1 MKAETRRA
9 PWRDKLYEIIF
20 GHNTAAGKAFDVGLI
35 VAIIASVFAV
45 ILDSVSSIHSAY
57 GNLLYSLEWVFTA
70 LFTVE
75 YVLRLLCARHAGRYA
90 RSFFGVVDMLAILPT
105 YLSLLFPGSQALLVI
120 RIVRVLRVFRVM
132 KLVQYIG
139 EAELLMAA
147 MRASRRKITVF
158 IVTVLAL
165 CVVFGSLVYMVEGD
179 ANGFTSIPRSIYW
192 AIVTLTTVGYGDIS
206 PQTSLGQ
213 TVAAIIMIL
222 GYAIIAIP
230 TGIVTVE
237 LGLAQSRV
245 FGRRSCPQCQRA
257 VHDGDAL
264 HCKFCG
270 ASLDSD

>member
-1 MKAETRRA
+1 MKAETGRA
-9 PWRDKLYEIIF
+9 PRRDRLHEIIF
-20 GHNTAAGKAFDVGLI
+20 GHSTPAGKAFDVGLI
-35 VAIIASVFAV
+35 VAIMASVLAV
-45 ILDSVSSIHSAY
+45 ILDSVSSIHSAH
-57 GNLLYSLEWVFTA
+57 GGLLYSIEWIFTA

-75 YVLRLLCARHAGRYA
+75 YVLRLACAKHAGRYA
-90 RSFFGVVDMLAILPT
+90 KSIFGIVDMLAIMPT

-120 RIVRVLRVFRVM
+120 RIVRVLRVFRIL

-139 EAELLMAA
+139 EAELLVAA
-147 MRASRRKITVF
+147 MKASRRKIAVF
-158 IVTVLAL
+158 ILTVLAL

-179 ANGFTSIPRSIYW
+179 ANGFTSILRSIYW

-213 TVAAIIMIL
+213 TVAAIIMML
-222 GYAIIAIP
+222 GYAIIAVP

-237 LGLAQSRV
+237 LGLAQSRMS
-245 FGRRSCPQCQRA
+245 GRRSCPQCRR
-257 VHDGDAL
+257 VGHDQDAL